1 MWVSIDA
8 SCNSS
13 VESSAGTKAAMDY
26 FQSSNKKLQ
35 SRVFFFFFLY
45 SFCSPLL
52 CSLGLFKVLSHFTID
67 QILNLNS
74 FDTHGNANGDGSGT
88 IGLLQFIGKVEN
100 IQYLRKALYA
110 KIVSILIWTRF
121 PSCDLICLVDRS
133 PRIICSDTKS
143 MYVSWEQSNT
153 NIIAL

>member
-1 MWVSIDA
+1 MLLAIHQSNPLREQRLPWTISNPVTK
-8 SCNSS
+8 SCRA
-13 VESSAGTKAAMDY
+13 E
-26 FQSSNKKLQ
+26 
-35 SRVFFFFFLY
+35 FFFFFLY